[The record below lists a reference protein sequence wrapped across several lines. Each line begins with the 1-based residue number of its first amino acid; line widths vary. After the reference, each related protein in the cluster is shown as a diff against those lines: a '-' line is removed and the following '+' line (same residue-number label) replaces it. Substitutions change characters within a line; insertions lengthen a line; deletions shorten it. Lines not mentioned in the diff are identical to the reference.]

1 MNEVCSDNRFEV
13 IRIAKERLLAAT
25 NIDTSPDEMKV
36 LDNFLF
42 RCWQMGWLDRYEKKI
57 KNNVPEI
64 NVGKW
69 IPCSEKLPENEQT
82 VEITFVRKRWKTGE
96 KMFLTA
102 RAFYTDGTTTT
113 EESDYVW
120 EETDNWEYDE
130 EKESHIIPEGWW
142 ESVTFSEQFDAVDT
156 AVIAWRPLPE
166 PYIPEELHCGSAEKG
181 YIQLLPGIHKTDGFF
196 LARLKKES

>member
-69 IPCSEKLPENEQT
+69 ISCSERMPEDKCYGCFGAANNDCR
-82 VEITFVRKRWKTGE
+82 FCGD
-96 KMFLTA
+96 
-102 RAFYTDGTTTT
+102 DG
-113 EESDYVW
+113 
-120 EETDNWEYDE
+120 
-130 EKESHIIPEGWW
+130 K
-142 ESVTFSEQFDAVDT
+142 
-156 AVIAWRPLPE
+156 
-166 PYIPEELHCGSAEKG
+166 
-181 YIQLLPGIHKTDGFF
+181 
-196 LARLKKES
+196 